1 MGDSR
6 PMARIYNG
14 GSYNVSASL
23 DRSEVRT
30 MFFWILILAACLAY
44 IHYGALL
51 AWWECAR
58 FSLKRFG
65 RGRAGTSGS
74 DSEKHSRTRSG

>member
-1 MGDSR
+1 
-6 PMARIYNG
+6 
-14 GSYNVSASL
+14 
-23 DRSEVRT
+23 